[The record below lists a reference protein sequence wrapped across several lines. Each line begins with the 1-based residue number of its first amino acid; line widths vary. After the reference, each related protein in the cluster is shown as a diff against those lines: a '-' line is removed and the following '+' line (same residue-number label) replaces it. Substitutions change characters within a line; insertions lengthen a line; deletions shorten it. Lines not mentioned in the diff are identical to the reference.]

1 MFRRVILESW
11 HDYVP
16 YICFALIGG
25 AFIMILIRV
34 FTMSK
39 EDVKRISHIPLRD
52 NTENT
57 KEK

>member
-16 YICFALIGG
+16 YVCFALIGG

-39 EDVKRISHIPLRD
+39 DDVDRISHIPLED
-52 NTENT
+52 NTDNHTER
-57 KEK
+57 

>member
-16 YICFALIGG
+16 YVCFALIGG
-25 AFIMILIRV
+25 AFIMILIRA

-39 EDVKRISHIPLRD
+39 DDVDRISHIPLEDNRD
-52 NTENT
+52 NQTER
-57 KEK
+57 